1 VGQLAISARNSSRA
15 QTVRT
20 KRMVQVAIQTALVA
34 GSVSE
39 LVQECRAVV
48 GGRRKTVATR
58 KMNRIG
64 IRSVVRIF

>member
-1 VGQLAISARNSSRA
+1 
-15 QTVRT
+15 
-20 KRMVQVAIQTALVA
+20 MVQVAIQTALVA